1 MTFLA
6 TVTDMSVEYKPVV
19 ITVVGPT
26 AAGKTGLAIDL
37 AKQFGGE
44 VISADSRQV
53 YRGLD
58 IGTAKVTL
66 EEAQGIPHHLIDMV
80 DVDTVYT
87 AKDFLRDADAA
98 VADITER
105 GKLPIVAGGTFFYVE
120 LLRRRMQPA
129 PVPPDYTLRQ
139 ELEKKTTN
147 ELFTTLQT
155 KDPERAATIDP
166 YNRRRLVRALE
177 IVESLGAVPP
187 ISTNPP
193 CPYDILTLGI
203 TRPKEEL
210 RGRFAVRATTWLAQG
225 LLDEVRGLLNQ
236 GISTARL
243 QEFGFEY
250 TLANE
255 LLEKSIDEGT
265 FIEKFVQKNWQ
276 YAKRQL
282 TWLKRDPSII
292 WIEPNHGEEAIQ
304 HVTLFLKTT

>member
-1 MTFLA
+1 
-6 TVTDMSVEYKPVV
+6 MSKPKV

-26 AAGKTGLAIDL
+26 AAGKTGLAIKL
-37 AKQFGGE
+37 TKQFDGE

-58 IGTAKVTL
+58 IGTAKVT
-66 EEAQGIPHHLIDMV
+66 EDEMQGVPHHLIDIV

-87 AKDFLRDADAA
+87 ANDFLRDADAA
-98 VADITER
+98 VANITER
-105 GKLPIVAGGTFFYVE
+105 GKLPIIAGGTFFYVE

-139 ELEKKTTN
+139 ELETKSTD
-147 ELFTTLQT
+147 ELFTRLEN

-187 ISTNPP
+187 ARTNSP

-210 RGRFAVRATTWLAQG
+210 RERFAARATVWLAQG
-225 LLDEVRGLLNQ
+225 LLNEVRGLLDQ

-255 LLEKSIDEGT
+255 LLEKSINEDT

-282 TWLKRDPSII
+282 TWLKRDPEII
-292 WIEPNHGEEAIQ
+292 WLDPNNANDATQ
-304 HVTLFLKTT
+304 HVTKFINAS